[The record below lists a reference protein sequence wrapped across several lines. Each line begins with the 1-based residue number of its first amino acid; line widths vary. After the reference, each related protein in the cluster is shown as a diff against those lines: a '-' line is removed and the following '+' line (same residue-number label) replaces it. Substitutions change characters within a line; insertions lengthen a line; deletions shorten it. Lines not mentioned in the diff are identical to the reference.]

1 MIKVDSEIGT
11 LKRIIIHSP
20 DDGIEQ
26 VTPDKA
32 VEYLY
37 EDIVFLDKMKKEHD
51 VFRKVLEAF
60 TGAENVLDI
69 QNLIAEVCG
78 IENVKKE
85 IVKTVCQFENKPE
98 LESRLLSL
106 NADNLAYTL
115 ITGIL
120 KGSKKVL
127 FSPISNYIFCRDIGV
142 IVGNHIL
149 VTQAMKR
156 ARCRESILSWFVY
169 HHSHVFAGVNEHNR
183 VIQLSNDREELI
195 ENLSNSFI
203 NELAIEG
210 GDVMTFGENH
220 LLIGVSER
228 TTKFAFEKMKDII
241 FKKGAI
247 ENVTMVEIPR
257 ERYCMHLDTIF
268 TRIDEN
274 VCVVFAPLI
283 LADGKLKVKRYQKGK
298 EKPMVY
304 KSLKDLLLEIKPSME
319 FIECGGGKSPHAERE
334 QWTDGCNLFAIK
346 PGVAVTYDRNKMTT
360 KAIEKAGY
368 KVIKAEN
375 LLSKLKSGELKA
387 DKVEKTVI
395 LIPSNEL
402 SRARGG
408 THCLTFPILREG

>member
-1 MIKVDSEIGT
+1 MIKVDSEIGK
-11 LKRIIIHSP
+11 LKSIIIHSP

-51 VFRKVLEAF
+51 VFTKVLEAF
-60 TGAENVLDI
+60 VGEENVIDMETLVEEI
-69 QNLIAEVCG
+69 CG
-78 IENVKKE
+78 IEKVKNE
-85 IVKTVCQFENKPE
+85 IIDIVCLMENKPQIK
-98 LESRLLSL
+98 SRLHAL
-106 NADNLAYTL
+106 NAKNLAYTL
-115 ITGIL
+115 ITGKS
-120 KGSKKVL
+120 KGASSL
-127 FSPISNYIFCRDIGV
+127 MLSPISNFIFCRDIGV
-142 IVGNHIL
+142 TVGNHVLI
-149 VTQAMKR
+149 TQAMKR
-156 ARCRESILSWFVY
+156 ARCRESVLSWYVY
-169 HHSHVFAGVNEHNR
+169 HYSKLFSGVVEHNR
-183 VIQLSNDREELI
+183 LLQLANDKDELL
-195 ENLSNSFI
+195 ENLNNPNY

-210 GDVMTFGENH
+210 GDVMTFGEGH

-228 TTKFAFEKMKDII
+228 TTRFAFEKIKDLV

-247 ENVTMVEIPR
+247 DNVTMVEIPR

-283 LADGKLKVKRYQKGK
+283 LADGKLKIRRYQKGK
-298 EKPMVY
+298 EKPIAY
-304 KSLKDLLLEIKPSME
+304 KSLKDLLLEIRPDME
-319 FIECGGGKSPHAERE
+319 FVECGGGKSPHAERE

-368 KVIKAEN
+368 RVVKAEN
-375 LLSKLKSGELKA
+375 LLKKFKSGEITPE
-387 DKVEKTVI
+387 KVEKTVI

-408 THCLTFPILREG
+408 THCLTFPIWRE

>member
-1 MIKVDSEIGT
+1 VIKVNSEIGN
-11 LKRIIIHSP
+11 LKRIIVHSP

-51 VFRKVLEAF
+51 IFRRVLEAF
-60 TGAENVLDI
+60 VGIENVIDI
-69 QNLIAEVCG
+69 QNLVEEICENEKVK
-78 IENVKKE
+78 IEL
-85 IVKTVCQFENKPE
+85 IKTVCEFEGKSE
-98 LESRLLSL
+98 LEARLLAM
-106 NADNLAYTL
+106 NAKNLAYTL
-115 ITGIL
+115 ITGIV
-120 KGSKKVL
+120 KASKKVV
-127 FSPISNYIFCRDIGV
+127 FSPMSNYIFCRDIGV

-156 ARCRESILSWFVY
+156 ARCRESILSWYVY
-169 HHSHVFAGVNEHNR
+169 HNSKVFAGVNEHNR
-183 VIQLSNDREELI
+183 IIQLSNDKDELI

-228 TTKFAFEKMKDII
+228 TTKYAFEKMKDII

-247 ENVTMVEIPR
+247 DNVSMVEIPR

-283 LADGKLKVKRYQKGK
+283 LADNKLKVKRYQKGK
-298 EKPMVY
+298 EKPLVY
-304 KSLKDLLLEIKPSME
+304 KSLKDLLVEIKPNME
-319 FIECGGGKSPHAERE
+319 FIECGGGKTPHAERE

-346 PGVAVTYDRNKMTT
+346 PGVAVTYDRNKYTT

-368 KVIKAEN
+368 NVVRAEN
-375 LLSKLKSGELKA
+375 LLKKFKSGEL
-387 DKVEKTVI
+387 DPDTLTQTLIV
-395 LIPSNEL
+395 IPSNEL

-408 THCLTFPILREG
+408 THCLTFPIWRE

>member
-1 MIKVDSEIGT
+1 MIKVNSEIGN
-11 LKRIIIHSP
+11 LKRIIVHSP

-51 VFRKVLEAF
+51 IFRRVLEAF
-60 TGAENVLDI
+60 VGIENVIDI
-69 QNLIAEVCG
+69 QNLVEEICENEKVK
-78 IENVKKE
+78 IEL
-85 IVKTVCQFENKPE
+85 IKTVCEFEGKSE
-98 LESRLLSL
+98 LEARLLAM
-106 NADNLAYTL
+106 NAKNLAYTL
-115 ITGIL
+115 ITGIV
-120 KGSKKVL
+120 KASKKVV
-127 FSPISNYIFCRDIGV
+127 FSPMSNYIFCRDIGV

-156 ARCRESILSWFVY
+156 ARCRESILSWYVY
-169 HHSHVFAGVNEHNR
+169 HNSKVFAGVNEHNR
-183 VIQLSNDREELI
+183 IIQLSNDKDELI

-228 TTKFAFEKMKDII
+228 TTKYAFEKMKDII

-247 ENVTMVEIPR
+247 DNVSMVEIPR

-283 LADGKLKVKRYQKGK
+283 LADNKLKVKRYQKGK
-298 EKPMVY
+298 EKPLVY
-304 KSLKDLLLEIKPSME
+304 KSLKDLLVEIKPNME
-319 FIECGGGKSPHAERE
+319 FIECGGGKTPHAERE

-346 PGVAVTYDRNKMTT
+346 PGVAVTYDRNKYTT

-368 KVIKAEN
+368 NVVRAEN
-375 LLSKLKSGELKA
+375 LLKKFKSGEL
-387 DKVEKTVI
+387 DPDTLTQTLIV
-395 LIPSNEL
+395 IPSNEL

-408 THCLTFPILREG
+408 THCLTFPIWRE

>member
-11 LKRIIIHSP
+11 LKRIIVHSP

-60 TGAENVLDI
+60 TGEDNVLDI
-69 QNLIAEVCG
+69 QDLVAEICAKEQVKRELVSAVC
-78 IENVKKE
+78 K
-85 IVKTVCQFENKPE
+85 FESKPE
-98 LESRLLSL
+98 LESRLLAL
-106 NADNLAYTL
+106 TPENLAYTF
-115 ITGIL
+115 ITGIS
-120 KGSKKVL
+120 KGGKKPL

-142 IVGNHIL
+142 VVGNHVLI
-149 VTQAMKR
+149 TQAMKR
-156 ARCRESILSWFVY
+156 ARCRESILSWYVY
-169 HHSHVFAGVNEHNR
+169 HYSRVFAGANEHNR
-183 VIQLSNDREELI
+183 ILQLSNDKEELL
-195 ENLSNSFI
+195 ENLSNGFI

-228 TTKFAFEKMKDII
+228 TTKYAFEKIKDII

-283 LADGKLKVKRYQKGK
+283 LTEGKLKVKRYQKGK
-298 EKPMVY
+298 EKPVVY
-304 KSLKDLLLEIKPSME
+304 KSLKDLLLEIREDMQ
-319 FIECGGGKSPHAERE
+319 FVECGGGKSPHAERE

-368 KVIKAEN
+368 KVIKAET
-375 LLSKLKSGELKA
+375 LLKKFKSGELKP
-387 DKVEKTVI
+387 ETLQKTVI

-408 THCLTFPILREG
+408 THCLTFPIWRE